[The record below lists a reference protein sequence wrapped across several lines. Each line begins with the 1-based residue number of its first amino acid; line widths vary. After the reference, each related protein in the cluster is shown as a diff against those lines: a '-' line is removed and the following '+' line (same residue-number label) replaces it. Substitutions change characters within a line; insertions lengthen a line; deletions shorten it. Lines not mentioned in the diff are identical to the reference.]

1 MALSAFQGSCRM
13 LRAAQDDKL
22 GGYYFVTPSVSD
34 LAGFATGRGL
44 AVGLKGIGKTAAYR
58 HLSEFDRKTPDVTV
72 GIDSD
77 RYSLYLSD
85 RDLKTDACRKQ
96 FKHDIIIEALRAFG
110 ASHDSVKKRPNAN
123 FVKAANTQVESY
135 AALLKKA
142 GARMQG
148 FSISVLGCGFTLPVG
163 TSAVAVGLRAGKDVD
178 SALDTLKAIC
188 DSDVKIR
195 IVIDDPENVFSAT
208 NKLDVPLVGGLCLA
222 ALELSQLIPN
232 LKVIVLLKTHVY
244 YPVLS
249 RVDDLHDY
257 PDHMA
262 RLSWDT
268 EGLESAVSNRLKW
281 SGTKWADVFSG
292 GEASGRSL
300 IKAMCQSIRNGPR
313 DLLRWID
320 LSLQSEAET
329 KISKNT
335 VDKTRTI
342 LSRHCLGELESA
354 HADLYPGIGE
364 VLKIVFRSKGNH
376 KFKLSELKEHIKT
389 LLVKDREMIAA
400 WKVRWMQGVTAS
412 MLPDL
417 LFKVGALALWMGPQ
431 IVLPYEEG
439 YRSANFESCSHV
451 SLVPALIDA
460 LQ

>member
-1 MALSAFQGSCRM
+1 MALSAFQRSCKM

-22 GGYYFVTPSVSD
+22 ADYYVVTPSVSN
-34 LAGFATGRGL
+34 LAGFATGCGL
-44 AVGLKGIGKTAAYR
+44 AVGLKGVGKTAAYR
-58 HLSEFDRKTPDVTV
+58 HLSDFDRSTPDVTV

-85 RDLKTDACRKQ
+85 RNLKTDACRKQ
-96 FKHDIIIEALRAFG
+96 FKHDIILEALRAFS
-110 ASHDSVKKRPNAN
+110 ASPDSVKKKPDAN
-123 FVKAANTQVESY
+123 LVKAAGKQVETY

-148 FSISVLGCGFTLPVG
+148 FSISVLGCGFTLPTG
-163 TSAVAVGLRAGKDVD
+163 ASPVALGLRAEKDVD
-178 SALDTLKAIC
+178 SALNTLKAIC
-188 DSDVKIR
+188 NSNVKIR

-262 RLSWDT
+262 RLSWD
-268 EGLESAVSNRLKW
+268 EESLVSAVDSRLKS

-292 GEASGRSL
+292 GEQAGRSL
-300 IKAMCQSIRNGPR
+300 VKAMSQNIRNGPR

-320 LSLQSEAET
+320 LSLQSAAGN
-329 KISKNT
+329 KISKDT
-335 VDKTRTI
+335 IDKTRTKS
-342 LSRHCLGELESA
+342 SRHSLGELESA
-354 HADLYPGIGE
+354 HADLYPEIGE
-364 VLKIVFRSKGNH
+364 VLKIVFRNKGDH
-376 KFKLSELKEHIKT
+376 KFTLSELKEHIKT
-389 LLVKDREMIAA
+389 LQNDQEMRAA
-400 WKVRWMQGVTAS
+400 WKIRWMQSVTAS

-417 LFKVGALALWMGPQ
+417 LFKVGALALWMGTQ
-431 IVLPYEEG
+431 ITLPFEEG
-439 YRSANFESCSHV
+439 YHSANFESCSHV

>member
-1 MALSAFQGSCRM
+1 MALSAFHRSCKM
-13 LRAAQDDKL
+13 LRAAQDDEL

-34 LAGFATGRGL
+34 LAGFATGCSL

-58 HLSEFDRKTPDVTV
+58 YLSDFDRKTPDVTV

-77 RYSLYLSD
+77 RYSLYLSE

-96 FKHDIIIEALRAFG
+96 FKHDIILEALRAFG
-110 ASHDSVKKRPNAN
+110 ASPDSFKRRPDAN
-123 FVKAANTQVESY
+123 LVKAAGTQVESY

-148 FSISVLGCGFTLPVG
+148 FSVSVLGCGFTLPVG
-163 TSAVAVGLRAGKDVD
+163 TSPVALGLRAGKDVN
-178 SALDTLKAIC
+178 SALYTLKAIC
-188 DSDVKIR
+188 DSNVKIR

-222 ALELSQLIPN
+222 ALELSQLISN

-257 PDHMA
+257 TDHMA
-262 RLSWDT
+262 RLSWDK
-268 EGLESAVSNRLKW
+268 ESLVSAVNSRLKW

-292 GEASGRSL
+292 GEEAGRSL
-300 IKAMCQSIRNGPR
+300 VKAMCQNIRNGPR

-320 LSLQSEAET
+320 LSLKSET
-329 KISKNT
+329 GNKISKDT
-335 VDKTRTI
+335 IDKTRTMS
-342 LSRHCLGELESA
+342 SRHSLGELESA
-354 HADLYPGIGE
+354 HADLYPRVGE
-364 VLKIVFRSKGNH
+364 VLKIVFRGKGGH
-376 KFKLSELKEHIKT
+376 KFALSELKEHIKT

-400 WKVRWMQGVTAS
+400 WKVRWMQGLTAS

-439 YRSANFESCSHV
+439 YHSANFESCSHV
-451 SLVPALIDA
+451 SLVPALIEA